1 MIAHRGVVTRKG
13 QVTLP
18 ADIRRALGIHEGDP
32 VDFRVEDG
40 EVRVR
45 PARATLADGFS
56 SIPALAVPKTDEEI
70 AAIVANERAER
81 YREGR
86 GE

>member
-1 MIAHRGVVTRKG
+1 MVAHRGVVTRKG

-45 PARATLADGFS
+45 PARATLAGGYG
-56 SIPALAVPKTDEEI
+56 SIPALAVPKSDAEI
-70 AAIVANERAER
+70 AAIVADERAAQ

-86 GE
+86 GA

>member
-1 MIAHRGVVTRKG
+1 MVAHRGGVTRKG
-13 QVTLP
+13 QATLP
-18 ADIRRALGIHEGDP
+18 ADIRRALGINEGDP

-45 PARATLADGFS
+45 PARATLADGYG
-56 SIPALAVPKTDEEI
+56 SIPALASPKSDEEI
-70 AAIVANERAER
+70 AVIVADERAAR
-81 YREGR
+81 YWGGR

>member
-1 MIAHRGVVTRKG
+1 MVAYRGVVTRKG

-18 ADIRRALGIHEGDP
+18 ADIRRTLGIHEGDP

-45 PARATLADGFS
+45 PARATLADGYQ
-56 SIPALAVPKTDEEI
+56 SIPGLAEPRTDEEI
-70 AAIVANERAER
+70 AAIVADERAER
-81 YREGR
+81 HR
-86 GE
+86 GGHG